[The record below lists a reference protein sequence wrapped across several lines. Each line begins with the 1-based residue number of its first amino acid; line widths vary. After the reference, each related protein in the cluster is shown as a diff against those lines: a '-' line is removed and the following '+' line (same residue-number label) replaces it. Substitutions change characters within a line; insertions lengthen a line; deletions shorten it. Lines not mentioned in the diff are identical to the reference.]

1 MSAKHAQRRSHNL
14 NGHPQALG
22 YLTRT
27 PKLPVYLAPHMIN
40 RPHNGLVVHFR
51 PFPMGIQGEDAQL
64 MSAVD
69 GLG

>member
-1 MSAKHAQRRSHNL
+1 VHELHIAMSAKHAQRRSHNL

-51 PFPMGIQGEDAQL
+51 PFPMEYRAKTRN
-64 MSAVD
+64 
-69 GLG
+69 